1 MIRLAHPADPKAD
14 RAADQPEFP
23 LRVAVCAWCKP
34 RELGATLGALSH
46 GICPRHFR
54 EMKLKLQNS
63 RRGGEGVPV
72 RPQAGRSRRL
82 SKLLQEIAQ
91 LKFPFPAPF
100 GDVVPFSA

>member
-1 MIRLAHPADPKAD
+1 MIRLAHPADPKTD

-34 RELGATLGALSH
+34 RELGATVGALSH
-46 GICPRHFR
+46 GICPRHLR

-63 RRGGEGVPV
+63 PRGGESAPV

-82 SKLLQEIAQ
+82 SKSLLDLAQ
-91 LKFPFPAPF
+91 LRLALPVFFDDP
-100 GDVVPFSA
+100 VPFSA